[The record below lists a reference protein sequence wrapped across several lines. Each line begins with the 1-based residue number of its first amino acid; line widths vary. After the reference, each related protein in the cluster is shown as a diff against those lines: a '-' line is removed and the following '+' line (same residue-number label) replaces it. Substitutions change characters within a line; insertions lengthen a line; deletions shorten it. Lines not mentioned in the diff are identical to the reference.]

1 MTALSVVISIVVGAI
16 YASMG
21 GTQIMLTITCSLPVI
36 ERLHQENAIN
46 YQEARSISRKV
57 IILWSIVSVILIIC
71 AFIFLDWKMALGFLI
86 GFAISMLLISRKRG
100 INEKNM
106 RDFLKI
112 YRPYVRISTEQVFK
126 IFKIKK
132 QKK

>member
-57 IILWSIVSVILIIC
+57 IILWSVVSVILIIC

-86 GFAISMLLISRKRG
+86 GFVISMLLISRKRG

>member
-86 GFAISMLLISRKRG
+86 GFSISMLLISRKRG

>member
-71 AFIFLDWKMALGFLI
+71 AFIFLDWKMALGFFMMI
-86 GFAISMLLISRKRG
+86 
-100 INEKNM
+100 
-106 RDFLKI
+106 
-112 YRPYVRISTEQVFK
+112 
-126 IFKIKK
+126 
-132 QKK
+132 

>member
-1 MTALSVVISIVVGAI
+1 MTALSVVISIVVGVL

-21 GTQIMLTITCSLPVI
+21 GTQIMLTMTCSLPII

-46 YQEARSISRKV
+46 YQEAKSISHKV
-57 IILWSIVSVILIIC
+57 IILWSIVSIILVIC
-71 AFIFLDWKMALGFLI
+71 AFIFLDWKMAVGFLA
-86 GFAISMLLISRKRG
+86 GFTISMLLISRKRG

-106 RDFLKI
+106 QDFLKI
-112 YRPYVRISTEQVFK
+112 YRSHIRISTEQVFK
-126 IFKIKK
+126 IFNIKK